1 MSTYHAT
8 GKYCVCC
15 EYWHGPRRV
24 THTQEMNAVEC
35 ESGATQGTCYG
46 TGYKRGKRVNAS
58 DTVGGGCFKCW
69 SVLKGAR

>member
-1 MSTYHAT
+1 
-8 GKYCVCC
+8 
-15 EYWHGPRRV
+15 
-24 THTQEMNAVEC
+24 MNAVEC